1 MSAASK
7 KRRNWRE
14 AQPADFE
21 GRWLPGMKHGSA
33 AADEL
38 KPSWLER
45 ASGLLRLLPVLA
57 VGAVIGAAGVLNYA
71 QQRANAAVEVAS
83 RELETKLRAE
93 WEGESSKTMTRRI
106 AEAEAAARTAQTA
119 ELAAPWKEVMTA
131 LSTWKKETSSRGRNL
146 LGARNLTTK
155 DLERA
160 EEKLAEALDKY
171 QRSLAPPKAG
181 MK

>member
-21 GRWLPGMKHGSA
+21 GRWLPGMKEKSA
-33 AADEL
+33 FPDEL
-38 KPSWLER
+38 KPGWLER
-45 ASGLLRLLPVLA
+45 VSGLLRLLPVLPVLA

-83 RELETKLRAE
+83 KELETKLRAE

-106 AEAEAAARTAQTA
+106 AEAEAAARTAQKA
-119 ELAAPWKEVMTA
+119 ELAAPWKEVTTA
-131 LSTWKKETSSRGRNL
+131 LSTWKKETSNKSRPLNM
-146 LGARNLTTK
+146 K

-181 MK
+181 TK